1 MNQGPFFS
9 SFFPIKFCY
18 YLSSK
23 EFPISCLLYIC
34 LMNQNREQEVK
45 GEQEVKEVKE
55 VLKLNLIYIYIYICY
70 VIEGIIMIY
79 KYCPISCTSCLL
91 PWFFHIFKPD
101 GNEYN
106 NGINNGGWLHKI
118 NGC

>member
-1 MNQGPFFS
+1 M
-9 SFFPIKFCY
+9 
-18 YLSSK
+18 
-23 EFPISCLLYIC
+23 
-34 LMNQNREQEVK
+34 
-45 GEQEVKEVKE
+45 
-55 VLKLNLIYIYIYICY
+55 
-70 VIEGIIMIY
+70 IEGIIMIY